1 MFRFL
6 SQRTTL
12 FITLFALTF
21 GSGQVRADDTE
32 IYFSSGSATGNQSTA
47 ILPNVLLILD
57 TSGSMSAT
65 VSGTGKSRMELM
77 KEAMRSI
84 ITDVQDVKMGLMRFT
99 YTEGGAVVFPI
110 AGIDDP
116 AFTVVSEPDDS
127 VESLAYSIIASS
139 DDAEEDREGTSP
151 GFESV
156 TINDAVL
163 NISEENAAAGSIS
176 NAKVE
181 YSDDDADQFGSTVST
196 TLAFFNDGALEAARF
211 RGLNIPDGAT
221 ITRAQLTL
229 TERFGIAGG
238 GTATV
243 TGERVANCGDY
254 SSPSTNE
261 LSNRLAAAPTPT
273 VKTHNVTGGD
283 NVITDTGGNLTQLIQ
298 ELVDVDAGVGGNTLC
313 LFYQCQT
320 GCGGTFESADTDL
333 NNSPELLVEYTVAG
347 GINKEQLIGLR
358 FQDVRIP
365 QGASIIDAKLVLVPT
380 SSDPDA
386 TKSIVIR
393 AEDVDDSTTFSAT
406 NTNISSRPTTAKST
420 TWTYAATT
428 ADNPITSCVNG
439 NCTGNSL
446 AQVIEDVVGRTNW
459 CGGNNLSL
467 IVEQGAN
474 GGKDFYSYDGDSGLS
489 PKLQVTYD
497 RTGTLGCVVATDTAQ
512 IATGVDD
519 VENSGSGGSQLD
531 FQPGN
536 NIGLRFQNIDV
547 PQGATILDAYIT
559 ITARRD
565 DTGSTTDIN
574 IWGEAAD
581 NPSSYGN
588 VNSRSKTTQTV
599 LWEPT
604 NWTQNVTYD
613 TPDISDIVKEIVDR
627 GGWNQGNAMAFIME
641 TSGPNRR
648 GRSYNDS
655 PTRAPRLSITYQS
668 NGGFSP
674 VKTVREKLIELVND
688 FPTSDWTPIT
698 EVMYEAAK
706 YWRGE
711 AMVYGDERDGLRYT
725 RLSHPGTYC
734 EDENVCSTADT
745 AGFPPYAIDNPVGCP
760 ADNLDDYDCRNRQI
774 RGTPVYISP
783 FDSEL
788 SCASNYQIL
797 LTDGQANSANME
809 ATIESE
815 FGSEDFGVDVD
826 GDGDGDGQCRTQNS
840 TGGFISTSQRCAIDL
855 TEYMNKVDQS
865 ASLQNDQTVKTYT
878 VGFNFTDQFIED
890 MATEAGGEFFPAT
903 TADDLVSVFETI
915 LTDVKSDPT
924 SFVAPSLATNAFNRL
939 LSRDEVYF
947 GLFTPELNAAWD
959 GNVKKY
965 KVCIESD
972 PDGDGVPNCTLGS
985 ILDQTG
991 GLAIDEVTNRFKD
1004 TAQSYWSSATDGL
1017 TTTAGGTG
1025 AEFDDFT
1032 DRIIYTETTA
1042 SGVAPASGT
1051 LLSGSGY
1058 KITSA
1063 NWDDAALAPVRD
1075 AVCPTPST
1083 SGGSQCEDRMLWMLG
1098 KVLLEEETDV
1108 DADTRWTV
1116 NDVLHSSPSIIT
1128 YGGADTDA
1136 DNVIDTFY
1144 DKLVY
1149 GSNEGAIHFVNA
1161 ADNSGKEEWSFIP
1174 QELINN
1180 QQAVYTNAEGN
1191 HVYGMDITPVIN
1203 QRDVDGD
1210 GIIET
1215 GDGDFVHIIAAMRR
1229 GGNNIYALDVSAD
1242 VSSTGQTVTP
1252 RFLWRIEG
1260 GTGDYARLANTFS
1273 RPVLGNIKALAP
1285 DDTNVPADADSAL
1298 DVISKRIMVFG
1309 GGYDTA
1315 LDSSFGTS
1323 TANPNNGNMIFIA
1336 DPADGS
1342 LIFSIGGPGT
1352 GADIEIAN
1360 MVHSF
1365 PSRVT
1370 LLDSDGDGFQ
1380 DRIYIGDTGGQVWRV
1395 DLGADINPSATAPEG
1410 STIVGRLA
1418 TISTQGTP
1426 ADERRFFEPP
1436 SVVQVLDTLYADAA
1450 NNEYDYVLIGTGNR
1464 SNPLNAV
1471 TQDRFY
1477 AFRDYTI
1484 NRMTDSNADNIADDY
1499 PRSGGTPINHT
1510 TGGDLVDV
1518 TSSVLDENSSTV
1530 DASFGWFYDF
1540 YTANGNTAGEKVLS
1554 APLTL
1559 AGTVLF
1565 TTYSPDASNNVDACA
1580 ANIGGGFAYNFDI
1593 LSTKATLDWNTTGL
1607 DEVAD
1612 RKQALG
1618 GGIPSDVVPIFTKEG
1633 IVGIV
1638 GVEGGATQLG
1648 TLAGLPR
1655 FRTYWY
1661 EEG

>member
-32 IYFSSGSATGNQSTA
+32 IYFSSGSATGNQSNA

-57 TSGSMSAT
+57 TSGSMDAN
-65 VSGTGKSRMELM
+65 VSGTGKTRMELM

-84 ITDVQDVKMGLMRFT
+84 IGDVQDVKMGLMRFT
-99 YTEGGAVVFPI
+99 NREGGAVVFPI

-116 AFTVVSEPDDS
+116 AFTIVSEPDDS
-127 VESLAYSIIASS
+127 QAALAYSLLASS
-139 DDAEEDREGTSP
+139 DDAEQNLATNA
-151 GFESV
+151 V
-156 TINDAVL
+156 VLNDAIL
-163 NISEENAAAGSIS
+163 NVAQLPPLNSDVT
-176 NAKVE
+176 AKVE
-181 YSDDDADQFGSTVST
+181 YNDDDADEFFGTVSEN
-196 TLAFFNDGALEAARF
+196 APFYNDGALQAARF
-211 RGLNIPDGAT
+211 RGLNIPAGAN
-221 ITRAQLTL
+221 IVSAQFNL
-229 TERFGIAGG
+229 TERFGIGGG

-243 TGERVANCGDY
+243 TGELVANCGDY
-254 SSPSTNE
+254 SSPSFNE
-261 LSNRLAAAPTPT
+261 LSTRLAAAPTT
-273 VKTHNVTGGD
+273 SVKSHNISAGDNSISDTGGD
-283 NVITDTGGNLTQLIQ
+283 LTDLIQ
-298 ELVDVDAGVGGNTLC
+298 EQVDAGAGVSGNSLC
-313 LFYQCQT
+313 LFYQCT
-320 GCGGTFESADTDL
+320 SGCGGQFESSETDL
-333 NNSPELLVEYTVAG
+333 ANSPELYIDYDAG
-347 GINKEQLIGLR
+347 AGPAVNQKIGLR

-365 QGASIIDAKLVLVPT
+365 QGASITDAKLVLVPT
-380 SSDPDA
+380 TSDA
-386 TKSIVIR
+386 TTAEVEIR
-393 AEDVDDSTTFSAT
+393 AEAVDDATTFTTAA
-406 NTNISSRPTTAKST
+406 NDIGSRPVTGKQTD
-420 TWTYAATT
+420 WEFPATT

-439 NCTGNSL
+439 NCDENDL
-446 AQVIEDVVGRTNW
+446 AEVIQEVTDRPGW
-459 CGGNNLSL
+459 CGGNALNLIL
-467 IVEQGAN
+467 EWEN
-474 GGKDFYSYDGDSGLS
+474 GVGREFYSYDGDSGFS

-497 RTGTLGCVVATDTAQ
+497 RTGTLGCVVATENAQ

-547 PQGATILDAYIT
+547 PQGATILNAFIT
-559 ITARRD
+559 ITARRN
-565 DTGSTTDIN
+565 DTGATTDIN
-574 IWGEAAD
+574 IFGENAD

-588 VNSRSKTTQTV
+588 VNSRSKTTEFE

-604 NWTQNVTYD
+604 SWTQNVSYD
-613 TPDISDIVKEIVDR
+613 TPNLKDIVQEIVNR
-627 GGWNQGNAMAFIME
+627 GGWNEGNAMAFIME
-641 TSGPNRR
+641 TTGPNRR

-655 PTRAPRLSITYQS
+655 PTQAPRLSITYRS
-668 NGGFSP
+668 NAGYSP

-711 AMVYGDERDGLRYT
+711 AMVYGDGRDGSRLT

-734 EDENVCSTADT
+734 EDENDCSTADT
-745 AGFPPYAIDNPVGCP
+745 AGFPPYAIDNPSGCP
-760 ADNLDDYDCRNRQI
+760 VDNLDDYDCRNRRI

-797 LTDGQANSANME
+797 LTDGQANSAAME

-815 FGSEDFGVDVD
+815 FGSDDFGVDVD
-826 GDGDGDGQCRTQNS
+826 GDGDGDGQCRTQDS
-840 TGGFISTSQRCAIDL
+840 TGGFISTAERCAIDL

-865 ASLQNDQTVKTYT
+865 DSLQNDQTVKTYT
-878 VGFNFTDQFIED
+878 VGFNFSDQFIED
-890 MATEAGGEFFPAT
+890 MATEAGGEFFEAT
-903 TADDLVSVFETI
+903 TADDLVNVFETI

-972 PDGDGVPNCTLGS
+972 PDGDGVTNCALGS
-985 ILDQTG
+985 ILDQSG

-1004 TAQSYWSSATDGL
+1004 TAKSYWSAAVDGL

-1032 DRIIYTETTA
+1032 DRIIYTETTV
-1042 SGVAPASGT
+1042 SGTAPASGT

-1058 KITSA
+1058 KITSD
-1063 NWDDAALAPVRD
+1063 NWDDAALSPVRD

-1083 SGGSQCEDRMLWMLG
+1083 AGGSQCEDRMLWMLG

-1149 GSNEGAIHFVNA
+1149 GSNDGSLHFVNA
-1161 ADNSGKEEWSFIP
+1161 ADNSGKEEWSFMP
-1174 QELINN
+1174 QELVNN
-1180 QQAVYTNAEGN
+1180 QQAVYADAEGN
-1191 HVYGMDITPVIN
+1191 HIYGMDITPVIN

-1210 GIIET
+1210 GSIET
-1215 GDGDFVHIIAAMRR
+1215 GDGDYVHIIAAMRR
-1229 GGNNIYALDVSAD
+1229 GGTNIYALDVSAN
-1242 VSSTGQTVTP
+1242 VSSTAQQITP
-1252 RFLWRIEG
+1252 KFLWRIEG
-1260 GTGDYARLANTFS
+1260 GTGDYARLGLTFS
-1273 RPVLGNIKALAP
+1273 RPVLGNIKVN
-1285 DDTNVPADADSAL
+1285 TSS
-1298 DVISKRIMVFG
+1298 SKRVMIFG

-1323 TANPNNGNMIFIA
+1323 AANPNLGNMIYIA
-1336 DPADGS
+1336 DPLDGS
-1342 LIFSIGGPGT
+1342 LIFSIGGPGS

-1370 LLDSDGDGFQ
+1370 LLDSDGDGLQ

-1395 DLGADINPSATAPEG
+1395 DLGADVNPAAAAPEG

-1418 TISTQGTP
+1418 SISTQGT
-1426 ADERRFFEPP
+1426 AANERRFFEPP
-1436 SVVQVLDTLYADAA
+1436 SVVQVLDTLYAEAA

-1477 AFRDYTI
+1477 AFRDYTTNKMI
-1484 NRMTDSNADNIADDY
+1484 DANADNIADDY

-1510 TGGDLVDV
+1510 TAGDLVDV

-1565 TTYSPDASNNVDACA
+1565 TTYAPDANNNVDACA

-1593 LSTKATLDWNTTGL
+1593 LSTRATLDWNTTGL